1 MVLINKDPCF
11 GITFYCKLSEMSD
24 KGTATEVIEKYVKQY
39 INNEFRFHESRCSQ
53 DLRWLNA
60 T

>member
-24 KGTATEVIEKYVKQY
+24 KGTATEVIEKYTL
-39 INNEFRFHESRCSQ
+39 NNILIMNSDFMKAGVRKI
-53 DLRWLNA
+53 
-60 T
+60 